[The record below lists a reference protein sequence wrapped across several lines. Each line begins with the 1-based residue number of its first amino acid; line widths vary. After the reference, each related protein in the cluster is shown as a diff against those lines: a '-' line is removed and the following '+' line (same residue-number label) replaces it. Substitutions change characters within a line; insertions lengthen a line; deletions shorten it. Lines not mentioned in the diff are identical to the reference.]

1 MSSYLLTQKQDIFQ
15 PFHDGELVIT
25 KIIIIAYSRLSV
37 NKRERNSTR
46 RNRRV
51 SEKAGEVWDGSK
63 SLTGVYMILRPD
75 SDLSGFFF
83 HSSASSM
90 LLPYAAA
97 FIKIF
102 RDSSVA
108 FI

>member
-1 MSSYLLTQKQDIFQ
+1 MSSYLLTQKHDNFQ
-15 PFHDGELVIT
+15 PFQDGELVIT

-37 NKRERNSTR
+37 NKRERNSSRRTR
-46 RNRRV
+46 ST

-63 SLTGVYMILRPD
+63 SLTGVHMILRPD
-75 SDLSGFFF
+75 PDLSVFFF

-97 FIKIF
+97 FIKFF

>member
-15 PFHDGELVIT
+15 PFQDGELVIT

-83 HSSASSM
+83 FTLP
-90 LLPYAAA
+90 LLQCCYLTPRRLLK
-97 FIKIF
+97 FFVI
-102 RDSSVA
+102 RV
-108 FI
+108 